1 LKLAAK
7 LHTLH
12 YLHRGRCLHT
22 CARWLFPGRRHFHRD
37 CTTWIRCWGSA
48 LKSACK
54 SALRYRQPSSARSGG
69 LGFFSEA
76 SARHPP
82 KTAGG
87 AAPSHNPQGI
97 ERSHR
102 RKVDLQPVLLDID
115 QPSTPPHRWSYRT
128 SVRALL
134 IRSPT
139 NSRAQ
144 GCLIS
149 MSPEKSCLVS
159 DLEIMQ

>member
-1 LKLAAK
+1 MLEE
-7 LHTLH
+7 
-12 YLHRGRCLHT
+12 
-22 CARWLFPGRRHFHRD
+22 
-37 CTTWIRCWGSA
+37 IRCWGFSSQVSLRVCPALLSA
-48 LKSACK
+48 FLS
-54 SALRYRQPSSARSGG
+54 RFRWTGV
-69 LGFFSEA
+69 FSEA

-87 AAPSHNPQGI
+87 AAPLHNPQGI
-97 ERSHR
+97 GRSHR
-102 RKVDLQPVLLDID
+102 RKVDLKPVLLDID

-128 SVRALL
+128 SVRAWL

-149 MSPEKSCLVS
+149 MSPEKSCLAS
-159 DLEIMQ
+159 DLGLCNDSEDLYRCMWQYEKFLFTLSSNHP

>member
-1 LKLAAK
+1 LAAK

-37 CTTWIRCWGSA
+37 CTTWIRCWGFSSQVSLQVCPA
-48 LKSACK
+48 L
-54 SALRYRQPSSARSGG
+54 SSA
-69 LGFFSEA
+69 FFSWFRWA